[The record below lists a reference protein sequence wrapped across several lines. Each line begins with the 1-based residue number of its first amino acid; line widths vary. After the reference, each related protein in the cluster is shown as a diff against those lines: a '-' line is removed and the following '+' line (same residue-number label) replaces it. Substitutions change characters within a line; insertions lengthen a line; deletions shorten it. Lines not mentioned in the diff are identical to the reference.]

1 MCEHGIPKVPTE
13 SFRIQDVCVRFV
25 LYRFL
30 RHSYVT
36 CSFHLGGLPEPA
48 RTNTLNFKAELTDTS
63 SLFSWQMRANVSCST
78 GWMLDISVKA
88 KTKYVGE
95 ETFRNDL
102 ANLTTIRHVSDES
115 FFSPTAWL
123 LQVSH
128 YFTGHT
134 ADRFARYPT
143 AAPVSSAHQKQH
155 TTAPLRT
162 TPQLIPPPTSL
173 SPQARPRQWWHR
185 LSSSWAKLLNGRK
198 INTTEIFYSAKR
210 KAKRSH
216 GWLCD

>member
-1 MCEHGIPKVPTE
+1 MCEHGFQKFRQNPSE
-13 SFRIQDVCVRFV
+13 SKMSVFGLCS
-25 LYRFL
+25 YGFL

-48 RTNTLNFKAELTDTS
+48 RTNTLNFKAELT
-63 SLFSWQMRANVSCST
+63 
-78 GWMLDISVKA
+78 
-88 KTKYVGE
+88 
-95 ETFRNDL
+95 
-102 ANLTTIRHVSDES
+102 

-128 YFTGHT
+128 YFTSRT
-134 ADRFARYPT
+134 ADRFARYPA
-143 AAPVSSAHQKQH
+143 AAPASPAHQKQH

-198 INTTEIFYSAKR
+198 INTTEMLYSAKR
-210 KAKRSH
+210 KAERSH
-216 GWLCD
+216 GWLYD